1 MDVIKMR
8 PETWRRK
15 GKEGPFVRRIAW
27 LYLISLQFLF
37 LTENQNAMGQRLQRF
52 AECTALPCPP
62 CFSLWL
68 CFGGSSAERPDGG
81 SSKCLRAN
89 VSLFLQIHAVDVEHG
104 LQEALHSRATKH
116 SDHQDLLL
124 SFFSPFMSPSTG
136 PNKSPCKTNS

>member
-1 MDVIKMR
+1 MPWD
-8 PETWRRK
+8 K
-15 GKEGPFVRRIAW
+15 GSKGLLSAP
-27 LYLISLQFLF
+27 LYLVLLVLAFDCVLVVP
-37 LTENQNAMGQRLQRF
+37 LLKGQMEVRV
-52 AECTALPCPP
+52 
-62 CFSLWL
+62 
-68 CFGGSSAERPDGG
+68 
-81 SSKCLRAN
+81 KCLRAN